1 MPKPL
6 GGGARRHRRRWPA
19 RSTPPPPHAPGRD
32 PSADRPATTQCAAGP
47 LSPGAAPPRHLGAPS
62 TPPTSP
68 QRAHH
73 RPAQPRADSPP
84 ARPLPA
90 APSTGRTRTGGPRA
104 PSAVALSHAAR
115 PATGSRGDDN
125 SAWRRPAGSGTC
137 LPGTTTRHTEDH
149 RCRRGTQ
156 APAITRP
163 TPARTPPS
171 HVAAS
176 ADRVDRGFR
185 RRRTPDGRSPS
196 DRRHR
201 R

>member
-1 MPKPL
+1 MPQ
-6 GGGARRHRRRWPA
+6 ASWRW
-19 RSTPPPPHAPGRD
+19 RSSTPASVA
-32 PSADRPATTQCAAGP
+32 SAVNTSTASRSRPRSLSRPASHNPVRGRTAVSRRSAA
-47 LSPGAAPPRHLGAPS
+47 S
-62 TPPTSP
+62 SP

-125 SAWRRPAGSGTC
+125 SARRRPAGSGTC
-137 LPGTTTRHTEDH
+137 RPGATTRHTEDH

-176 ADRVDRGFR
+176 AVRVDRGLR
-185 RRRTPDGRSPS
+185 WRRTPDGRSPS

-201 R
+201 G